1 VHCIGADWA
10 GIGTGDAFYDKTIRP
25 ERANLSGQGTDAR
38 LDRGHDLAGTL
49 HASRSDYLITGM
61 VYDNAPTFPL
71 FPLKFAWHMRHFSET
86 TGMPVATR
94 R

>member
-1 VHCIGADWA
+1 MRSGLGMPPTTPRRRGISIGALA
-10 GIGTGDAFYDKTIRP
+10 GRKNEEWMVVLKY
-25 ERANLSGQGTDAR
+25 
-38 LDRGHDLAGTL
+38 LAGTL